1 MIFTLNIIID
11 LLLIAC
17 IWYLSKKRQI
27 VSVFHTKHRVDKGLR
42 GKIDKMYISAKI
54 AEKTADRAFNMAS
67 SANLGVIAL
76 QKSLATPRLLT
87 KTQATRNGLA
97 KKEVDELFSNNGPLD
112 WLYPVAS
119 DEEREVLDK
128 IREEKDKAALK
139 EN

>member
-1 MIFTLNIIID
+1 
-11 LLLIAC
+11 
-17 IWYLSKKRQI
+17 
-27 VSVFHTKHRVDKGLR
+27 
-42 GKIDKMYISAKI
+42 MYISAKI